1 MDVIVLTKV
10 GGILGPFALIFGL
23 VMNAI
28 YELLDLVGIPNVALT
43 IMLFTLI
50 ANILMLPLTIKQQRY
65 SRVSA
70 LVTPEIQKINKKYKG
85 KTDEVSQRRMQ
96 AETMEVYKKYGA
108 SPSSGCL
115 PLLISF
121 PILLA
126 LYRIIYNIPSYVNSI
141 HDLFMTIA
149 EPIQTTTNGA
159 AIMDTLMEELNIVV
173 GKFDFENIEKIIDAL
188 NGVKT
193 TGWDTVANAFAS
205 NPDVVQ
211 AIDKVK
217 DTIISINSMPG
228 GLNVMD
234 APVHFS
240 QGVAGIFPGIL
251 IPILAGV
258 TQYVSVK
265 ITTPKTNN
273 TAGAA
278 ENDMGQSMKMMN
290 NIMPLI
296 SVWICFTLPVGV
308 GLYWVCNSVFRT
320 LMVVI
325 VNRFFNNKD
334 IDELV
339 KENAEKVAERKGKPT
354 LTEKIMASSA
364 SATQEEEKKYQSMS
378 DIAKANRSKKE
389 YTPKNYKPM
398 DKDAPVNTDSI
409 SSIAHMLDRN
419 KNDD

>member
-43 IMLFTLI
+43 IILFTLI

-378 DIAKANRSKKE
+378 DIAKANRSKKD

>member
-1 MDVIVLTKV
+1 MDIVVLTKV
-10 GGILGPFALIFGL
+10 GGILGPFAMIFGL
-23 VMNAI
+23 IMNAI
-28 YELLDLVGIPNVALT
+28 YEVLDLVGIPNVALT
-43 IMLFTLI
+43 IILFTLI
-50 ANILMLPLTIKQQRY
+50 ANLLMLPLTIKQQRY

-85 KTDEVSQRRMQ
+85 KTDEVSQRRQQ

-108 SPSSGCL
+108 SPTSGCL

-141 HDLFMTIA
+141 HTMFLSIA
-149 EPIQTTTNGA
+149 EPIQATAGGA
-159 AIMDTLMEELNIVV
+159 DIMDTLMADLKISVSS
-173 GKFDFENIEKIIDAL
+173 FDFENIEKIIDAL
-188 NGVKT
+188 NSVKT
-193 TGWDTVANAFAS
+193 SGWDTVANAFAS

-211 AIDKVK
+211 AINNVK
-217 DTIISINSMPG
+217 DTIIHINSMPG

-234 APVHFS
+234 TPVHFS
-240 QGVAGIFPGIL
+240 QGISGIFPGIL

-258 TQYVSVK
+258 SQFISVK
-265 ITTPKTNN
+265 ITTPKDNN
-273 TAGAA
+273 AA
-278 ENDMGQSMKMMN
+278 AAQENEMANSMKTMN
-290 NIMPLI
+290 MVMPLF
-296 SVWICFTLPVGV
+296 SVWLCFTLPAGV

-334 IDELV
+334 IEQLV
-339 KENAEKVAERKGKPT
+339 KENSEKVAERKGNPS
-354 LTEKIMASSA
+354 LTEKNTASKSGN
-364 SATQEEEKKYQSMS
+364 TEYQSMS

-389 YTPKNYKPM
+389 FKPKNYT
-398 DKDAPVNTDSI
+398 PVDNEQPLNSDSI
-409 SSIAHMLDRN
+409 SSVAHMLDHS

>member
-43 IMLFTLI
+43 IILFTLI

-378 DIAKANRSKKE
+378 DIAKANRSKKD

-398 DKDAPVNTDSI
+398 DKDAHVNTDSI

>member
-1 MDVIVLTKV
+1 MDVIVLSKV
-10 GGILGPFALIFGL
+10 TGILGPFASIFGL
-23 VMNAI
+23 IMNAI
-28 YELLDLVGIPNVALT
+28 YELLDLVGVPNVALT
-43 IMLFTLI
+43 IILFTLI
-50 ANILMLPLTIKQQRY
+50 ANLLMLPLTIKQQRY
-65 SRVSA
+65 TRVSS

-85 KTDEVSQRRMQ
+85 KTDQVSQRRMQ
-96 AETMEVYKKYGA
+96 AETMEVYQKYGA

-141 HDLFMTIA
+141 HALFLTIA
-149 EPIQTTTNGA
+149 DPIRQTTGGA
-159 AIMDTLMEELNIVV
+159 EIMDGLIKELGIAVS
-173 GKFDFENIEKIIDAL
+173 KFDFNDVEKIIDAL

-211 AIDKVK
+211 AIHSVK
-217 DTIISINSMPG
+217 DTIININSMPG

-234 APVHFS
+234 APVHLS

-258 TQYVSVK
+258 SQYVSVK

-273 TAGAA
+273 TAAQ
-278 ENDMGQSMKMMN
+278 ENDMAQSMKMVNM
-290 NIMPLI
+290 IMPLF
-296 SVWICFTLPVGV
+296 SVWICFTLPAGV

-320 LMVVI
+320 LSIVI

-339 KENAEKVAERKGKPT
+339 KENAKKVAERKGKPS
-354 LTEKIMASSA
+354 LTEKVMNGGASA
-364 SATQEEEKKYQSMS
+364 SQAENKNYQSMS

-389 YTPKNYKPM
+389 YTPKNYKPV
-398 DKDAPVNTDSI
+398 DKDVPLNGDSI
-409 SSIAHMLDRN
+409 SSIAHMLDKS

>member
-1 MDVIVLTKV
+1 MDVIVLSKV
-10 GGILGPFALIFGL
+10 TGILGPFASIFGL
-23 VMNAI
+23 IMNAI
-28 YELLDLVGIPNVALT
+28 YELLDLVGVPNVALT
-43 IMLFTLI
+43 IILFTLI
-50 ANILMLPLTIKQQRY
+50 ANLLMLPLTIKQQRY
-65 SRVSA
+65 TRVSS

-85 KTDEVSQRRMQ
+85 KTDQVSQRRMQ
-96 AETMEVYKKYGA
+96 AETMEVYQKYGA

-141 HDLFMTIA
+141 HALFLTIA
-149 EPIQTTTNGA
+149 DPIRQTTGGA
-159 AIMDTLMEELNIVV
+159 EIMDGLIKELGIVV
-173 GKFDFENIEKIIDAL
+173 SKFDFNDVEKIIDAL

-211 AIDKVK
+211 AIHSVK
-217 DTIISINSMPG
+217 DTIININSMPG

-234 APVHFS
+234 APVHLS

-258 TQYVSVK
+258 SQYVSVK

-273 TAGAA
+273 TAAQ
-278 ENDMGQSMKMMN
+278 ENDMAQSMKMVNM
-290 NIMPLI
+290 IMPLF
-296 SVWICFTLPVGV
+296 SVWICFTLPAGV

-320 LMVVI
+320 LSIVI

-339 KENAEKVAERKGKPT
+339 KENAKKVAERKGKPS
-354 LTEKIMASSA
+354 LTEKVMNGGASA
-364 SATQEEEKKYQSMS
+364 SQAENKNYQSMS
-378 DIAKANRSKKE
+378 DIAKANRSKNE
-389 YTPKNYKPM
+389 YTPKNYKPV
-398 DKDAPVNTDSI
+398 DKDAPLNGDSI
-409 SSIAHMLDRN
+409 SSIAHMLDKS

>member
-1 MDVIVLTKV
+1 MDVIVLSKV
-10 GGILGPFALIFGL
+10 TGILGPFASIFGL
-23 VMNAI
+23 IMNAI
-28 YELLDLVGIPNVALT
+28 YELLDLVGVPNVALT
-43 IMLFTLI
+43 IILFTLI
-50 ANILMLPLTIKQQRY
+50 ANLLMLPLTIKQQRY
-65 SRVSA
+65 TRVSS

-85 KTDEVSQRRMQ
+85 KTDQVSQRRMQ
-96 AETMEVYKKYGA
+96 AETMEVYQKYGA

-141 HDLFMTIA
+141 HALFLTIA
-149 EPIQTTTNGA
+149 DPIRQTTGGA
-159 AIMDTLMEELNIVV
+159 EIMDGLIKELGIVV
-173 GKFDFENIEKIIDAL
+173 SKFDFNDVEKIIDAL

-211 AIDKVK
+211 AIHSVK
-217 DTIISINSMPG
+217 DTIININSMPG

-234 APVHFS
+234 APVHLS

-258 TQYVSVK
+258 SQYVSVK

-273 TAGAA
+273 TAAQ
-278 ENDMGQSMKMMN
+278 ENDMAQSMKMVNM
-290 NIMPLI
+290 IMPLF
-296 SVWICFTLPVGV
+296 SVWICFTLPAGV

-320 LMVVI
+320 LSIVI

-339 KENAEKVAERKGKPT
+339 KENAKKVAERKGKPS
-354 LTEKIMASSA
+354 LTEKVMNGGVSA
-364 SATQEEEKKYQSMS
+364 SQAENKNYQSMS

-389 YTPKNYKPM
+389 YTPKNYKPV
-398 DKDAPVNTDSI
+398 DKDAPLNGDSI
-409 SSIAHMLDRN
+409 SSIAHMLDKS

>member
-1 MDVIVLTKV
+1 MDVIVLSKV
-10 GGILGPFALIFGL
+10 TGILGPFASIFGL
-23 VMNAI
+23 IMNAI
-28 YELLDLVGIPNVALT
+28 YELLDLVGVPNVALT
-43 IMLFTLI
+43 IILFTLI
-50 ANILMLPLTIKQQRY
+50 ANLLMLPLTIKQQRY
-65 SRVSA
+65 TRVSS
-70 LVTPEIQKINKKYKG
+70 LVTPEIKKINKKYKG
-85 KTDEVSQRRMQ
+85 KTDQVSQRRMQ
-96 AETMEVYKKYGA
+96 AETMEVYQKYGA

-141 HDLFMTIA
+141 HALFLTIA
-149 EPIQTTTNGA
+149 DPIRQTTGGA
-159 AIMDTLMEELNIVV
+159 EIMDGLIKELGIAVS
-173 GKFDFENIEKIIDAL
+173 KFDFNDVEKIIDAL

-211 AIDKVK
+211 AIHSVK
-217 DTIISINSMPG
+217 DTIINIHSMPG
-228 GLNVMD
+228 GLHGMD
-234 APVHFS
+234 APVHLS

-258 TQYVSVK
+258 SQYVSVK

-273 TAGAA
+273 TAAQ
-278 ENDMGQSMKMMN
+278 ENDMAQSMKMVNM
-290 NIMPLI
+290 IMPLF
-296 SVWICFTLPVGV
+296 SVWICFTLPAGV

-320 LMVVI
+320 LSIVI

-339 KENAEKVAERKGKPT
+339 KENAKKVAERKGKPS
-354 LTEKIMASSA
+354 LTEKVMNGGASA
-364 SATQEEEKKYQSMS
+364 SQAENKNYQSMS

-389 YTPKNYKPM
+389 YTPKHYKPV
-398 DKDAPVNTDSI
+398 DKDAPLNGDSI
-409 SSIAHMLDRN
+409 SSIAHMLDKS

>member
-1 MDVIVLTKV
+1 MDVIVLSKV
-10 GGILGPFALIFGL
+10 TGILGPFASIFGL
-23 VMNAI
+23 IMNAI
-28 YELLDLVGIPNVALT
+28 YELLDLVGVPNVALT
-43 IMLFTLI
+43 IILFTLI
-50 ANILMLPLTIKQQRY
+50 ANLLMLPLTIKQQRY
-65 SRVSA
+65 TRVSS

-85 KTDEVSQRRMQ
+85 KTDQVSQRRMQ
-96 AETMEVYKKYGA
+96 AETMEVYQKYGA

-141 HDLFMTIA
+141 HALFLTIA
-149 EPIQTTTNGA
+149 DPIRQTTGGA
-159 AIMDTLMEELNIVV
+159 EIMDGLIKELGIAVS
-173 GKFDFENIEKIIDAL
+173 KFDFNDVEKIIDAL

-211 AIDKVK
+211 AIHSVK
-217 DTIISINSMPG
+217 DTIININSMPG

-234 APVHFS
+234 APVHLS

-258 TQYVSVK
+258 SQYVSVK

-273 TAGAA
+273 TAAQ
-278 ENDMGQSMKMMN
+278 ENDMAQSMKMVNM
-290 NIMPLI
+290 IMPLF
-296 SVWICFTLPVGV
+296 SVWICFTLPAGV

-320 LMVVI
+320 LSIVI

-339 KENAEKVAERKGKPT
+339 KENAKKVAERKGKPS
-354 LTEKIMASSA
+354 LTEKVMNGGASA
-364 SATQEEEKKYQSMS
+364 SQAENKNYQSMS

-389 YTPKNYKPM
+389 YTPKNYKPV
-398 DKDAPVNTDSI
+398 DKDAPLNGDSI
-409 SSIAHMLDRN
+409 SSIAHMLDKS

>member
-1 MDVIVLTKV
+1 MDVIVLSKV
-10 GGILGPFALIFGL
+10 TGILGPFASIFGL
-23 VMNAI
+23 IMNAI
-28 YELLDLVGIPNVALT
+28 YELLDLVGVPNVALT
-43 IMLFTLI
+43 IRLFTLI
-50 ANILMLPLTIKQQRY
+50 ANLLMLPLTIKQQRY
-65 SRVSA
+65 TRVSS

-85 KTDEVSQRRMQ
+85 KTDQVSQRRMQ
-96 AETMEVYKKYGA
+96 AETMEVYQKYGA

-141 HDLFMTIA
+141 HALFLTIA
-149 EPIQTTTNGA
+149 DPIRQTTGGA
-159 AIMDTLMEELNIVV
+159 EIMDGLIKELGIVV
-173 GKFDFENIEKIIDAL
+173 SKFDFNDVEKIIDAL

-211 AIDKVK
+211 AIHSVK
-217 DTIISINSMPG
+217 DTIININSMPG

-234 APVHFS
+234 APVHLS

-258 TQYVSVK
+258 SQYVSVK

-273 TAGAA
+273 TAAQ
-278 ENDMGQSMKMMN
+278 ENDMAQSMKMVNM
-290 NIMPLI
+290 IMPLF
-296 SVWICFTLPVGV
+296 SVWICFTLPAGV

-320 LMVVI
+320 LSIVI

-339 KENAEKVAERKGKPT
+339 KENAKKVAERKGKPS
-354 LTEKIMASSA
+354 LTEKVMNGGASA
-364 SATQEEEKKYQSMS
+364 SQAENKNYQSMS

-389 YTPKNYKPM
+389 YTPKNYKPV
-398 DKDAPVNTDSI
+398 DKDAPLNGDSI
-409 SSIAHMLDRN
+409 SSIAHMLDKS

>member
-1 MDVIVLTKV
+1 
-10 GGILGPFALIFGL
+10 
-23 VMNAI
+23 
-28 YELLDLVGIPNVALT
+28 
-43 IMLFTLI
+43 
-50 ANILMLPLTIKQQRY
+50 
-65 SRVSA
+65 
-70 LVTPEIQKINKKYKG
+70 
-85 KTDEVSQRRMQ
+85 
-96 AETMEVYKKYGA
+96 MEVYKKYGA

-141 HDLFMTIA
+141 HDLFLTIA
-149 EPIQTTTNGA
+149 TPIQQTTGGA
-159 AIMDTLMEELNIVV
+159 AIMDQLIEELRISVT
-173 GKFDFENIEKIIDAL
+173 KFDFQDIEKIIDAL

-205 NPDVVQ
+205 NPNVVQ
-211 AIDKVK
+211 AINNVK
-217 DTIISINSMPG
+217 DTIININSMPG

-240 QGVAGIFPGIL
+240 QGMAGIFPGIL

-258 TQYVSVK
+258 SQYLSVK
-265 ITTPKTNN
+265 ITTPKNN
-273 TAGAA
+273 NAA
-278 ENDMGQSMKMMN
+278 AAPENDMAQSMKMMN
-290 NIMPLI
+290 VFMPLF
-296 SVWICFTLPVGV
+296 SVWICFTLPAGV

-354 LTEKIMASSA
+354 FTEKIMSNGASNA
-364 SATQEEEKKYQSMS
+364 QEETKKYQSMS
-378 DIAKANRSKKE
+378 DIAKANRSKKD
-389 YTPKNYKPM
+389 YTPKNYTPV
-398 DKDAPVNTDSI
+398 DKDVPLDPGSI
-409 SSIAHMLDRN
+409 SSIAHMLD
-419 KNDD
+419 KSKKDD

>member
-1 MDVIVLTKV
+1 MDVIVLSKV
-10 GGILGPFALIFGL
+10 TGILGPFASIFGL
-23 VMNAI
+23 IMNAI
-28 YELLDLVGIPNVALT
+28 YELLDLVGVPNVALT
-43 IMLFTLI
+43 IILFTLI
-50 ANILMLPLTIKQQRY
+50 TNLLMLPLTIKQQRY
-65 SRVSA
+65 TRVSS

-85 KTDEVSQRRMQ
+85 KTDQVSQRRMQ
-96 AETMEVYKKYGA
+96 AETMEVYQKYGA

-141 HDLFMTIA
+141 HALFLTIA
-149 EPIQTTTNGA
+149 DPIRQTTGGA
-159 AIMDTLMEELNIVV
+159 EIMDGLIKELGIAVS
-173 GKFDFENIEKIIDAL
+173 KFDFNDVEKIIDAL

-211 AIDKVK
+211 AIHSVK
-217 DTIISINSMPG
+217 DTIININSMPG

-234 APVHFS
+234 APVHLS

-258 TQYVSVK
+258 SQYVSVK

-273 TAGAA
+273 TAAQ
-278 ENDMGQSMKMMN
+278 ENDMAQSMKMVNM
-290 NIMPLI
+290 IMPLF
-296 SVWICFTLPVGV
+296 SVWICFTLPAGV

-320 LMVVI
+320 LSIVI

-339 KENAEKVAERKGKPT
+339 KENAKKVAERKGKPS
-354 LTEKIMASSA
+354 LTEKVMNGGASA
-364 SATQEEEKKYQSMS
+364 SQAENKNYQSMS

-389 YTPKNYKPM
+389 YTPKNYKPV
-398 DKDAPVNTDSI
+398 DKDAPLNGDSI
-409 SSIAHMLDRN
+409 SSIAHMLDKS

>member
-1 MDVIVLTKV
+1 MDVIVLSKV
-10 GGILGPFALIFGL
+10 TGILGPFASIFGL
-23 VMNAI
+23 IMNAI
-28 YELLDLVGIPNVALT
+28 YELLDLVGVPNVALT
-43 IMLFTLI
+43 IILFTLI
-50 ANILMLPLTIKQQRY
+50 ANLLMLPLTIKQQRY
-65 SRVSA
+65 TRVSS

-85 KTDEVSQRRMQ
+85 KTDQVSQRRMQ
-96 AETMEVYKKYGA
+96 AETMEVYQKYGA

-141 HDLFMTIA
+141 HDLFLTIA
-149 EPIQTTTNGA
+149 DPIRQTTGGA
-159 AIMDTLMEELNIVV
+159 EIMDGLIKELGIAVS
-173 GKFDFENIEKIIDAL
+173 KFDFNDVEKIIDAL

-211 AIDKVK
+211 AIHSVK
-217 DTIISINSMPG
+217 DTIININSMPG

-234 APVHFS
+234 APVHLS

-258 TQYVSVK
+258 SQYVSVK

-273 TAGAA
+273 TAAQ
-278 ENDMGQSMKMMN
+278 ENDMAQSMKMVNM
-290 NIMPLI
+290 IMPLF
-296 SVWICFTLPVGV
+296 SVWICFTLPAGV

-320 LMVVI
+320 LSIVI

-339 KENAEKVAERKGKPT
+339 KENAKKVAERKGKPS
-354 LTEKIMASSA
+354 LTEKVMNGGASA
-364 SATQEEEKKYQSMS
+364 SQAENKNYQSMS

-389 YTPKNYKPM
+389 YTPKNYKPV
-398 DKDAPVNTDSI
+398 DKDAPLNGDSI
-409 SSIAHMLDRN
+409 SSIAHMLDKS

>member
-1 MDVIVLTKV
+1 MDVIVLSKV
-10 GGILGPFALIFGL
+10 TGILGPFASIFGL
-23 VMNAI
+23 IMNAI
-28 YELLDLVGIPNVALT
+28 YELLDLVGVPNVALT
-43 IMLFTLI
+43 IILFTLI
-50 ANILMLPLTIKQQRY
+50 ANLLMLPLTIKQQRY
-65 SRVSA
+65 TRVSS
-70 LVTPEIQKINKKYKG
+70 LVTPEIQKINKKYKV
-85 KTDEVSQRRMQ
+85 KTDQVSQRRMQ
-96 AETMEVYKKYGA
+96 AETMEVYQKYGA

-141 HDLFMTIA
+141 HALFLTIA
-149 EPIQTTTNGA
+149 DPIRQTTGGA
-159 AIMDTLMEELNIVV
+159 EIMDGLIKELGIVV
-173 GKFDFENIEKIIDAL
+173 SKFDFNDVEKIIDAL

-211 AIDKVK
+211 AIHSVK
-217 DTIISINSMPG
+217 DTIININSMPG

-234 APVHFS
+234 APVHLS

-258 TQYVSVK
+258 SQYVSVK

-273 TAGAA
+273 TEAQ
-278 ENDMGQSMKMMN
+278 ENDMAQSMKMVNMS
-290 NIMPLI
+290 MPLF
-296 SVWICFTLPVGV
+296 SVWICFTLPAGV

-320 LMVVI
+320 LSIVI

-339 KENAEKVAERKGKPT
+339 KENAKKVAERKGKPS
-354 LTEKIMASSA
+354 LTEKVMNGGASA
-364 SATQEEEKKYQSMS
+364 SQAENKNYQSMS

-389 YTPKNYKPM
+389 YTPKNYKPV
-398 DKDAPVNTDSI
+398 DKDAPLNGDSI
-409 SSIAHMLDRN
+409 SSIAHMLDKS

>member
-28 YELLDLVGIPNVALT
+28 YELLDLVGIPNVTLT
-43 IMLFTLI
+43 IILFTLI

-173 GKFDFENIEKIIDAL
+173 GKFDFADPEKIIDAL

-265 ITTPKTNN
+265 ITTPKSNN
-273 TAGAA
+273 AGAA

-290 NIMPLI
+290 NIMPLV

-334 IDELV
+334 IDELI

-364 SATQEEEKKYQSMS
+364 SAAQEEEKKYQSMS
-378 DIAKANRSKKE
+378 DIAKANRSKKD

-398 DKDAPVNTDSI
+398 DKDAPVNTNSI

>member
-43 IMLFTLI
+43 IILFTLI

-159 AIMDTLMEELNIVV
+159 SIMETLMEELNIVV
-173 GKFDFENIEKIIDAL
+173 GKFDFTDPEKIIDAL

-273 TAGAA
+273 TAQ

-354 LTEKIMASSA
+354 FTEKLMASSA
-364 SATQEEEKKYQSMS
+364 SAAQQEETKKYQSMS
-378 DIAKANRSKKE
+378 DIAKANRSKKD
-389 YTPKNYKPM
+389 YTPKNYKPV

>member
-1 MDVIVLTKV
+1 MDVIVLSKV
-10 GGILGPFALIFGL
+10 TGILGPFASIFGL
-23 VMNAI
+23 IMNAI
-28 YELLDLVGIPNVALT
+28 YELLDLVGVPNVALT
-43 IMLFTLI
+43 IILFTLI
-50 ANILMLPLTIKQQRY
+50 ANLLMLPLTIKQQRY
-65 SRVSA
+65 TRVSS

-85 KTDEVSQRRMQ
+85 KTDQVSQRRMQ
-96 AETMEVYKKYGA
+96 AETMEVYQKYGA

-141 HDLFMTIA
+141 HALFLTIA
-149 EPIQTTTNGA
+149 DPIRQTTGGA
-159 AIMDTLMEELNIVV
+159 EIMDGLIKELGIAVS
-173 GKFDFENIEKIIDAL
+173 KFDFNDVEKIIDAL

-211 AIDKVK
+211 AIHGVK
-217 DTIISINSMPG
+217 ETIININSMPG

-234 APVHFS
+234 APVHLS

-258 TQYVSVK
+258 SQYVSVK

-273 TAGAA
+273 TAAQ
-278 ENDMGQSMKMMN
+278 ENDMAQSMKMVNM
-290 NIMPLI
+290 IMPLF
-296 SVWICFTLPVGV
+296 SVWICFTLPAGV

-320 LMVVI
+320 LSIVI

-339 KENAEKVAERKGKPT
+339 KENAKKVAERKGKPS
-354 LTEKIMASSA
+354 LTEKVMNGGASA
-364 SATQEEEKKYQSMS
+364 SQAENKNYQSMS

-389 YTPKNYKPM
+389 YTPKNYKPV
-398 DKDAPVNTDSI
+398 DKDAPLNGDSI
-409 SSIAHMLDRN
+409 SSIAHMLDKS

>member
-43 IMLFTLI
+43 IILFTLI

-258 TQYVSVK
+258 IQYVSVK

-378 DIAKANRSKKE
+378 DIAKANRSKKD

>member
-1 MDVIVLTKV
+1 
-10 GGILGPFALIFGL
+10 
-23 VMNAI
+23 
-28 YELLDLVGIPNVALT
+28 
-43 IMLFTLI
+43 
-50 ANILMLPLTIKQQRY
+50 
-65 SRVSA
+65 
-70 LVTPEIQKINKKYKG
+70 
-85 KTDEVSQRRMQ
+85 
-96 AETMEVYKKYGA
+96 MEVYKKYGA

>member
-1 MDVIVLTKV
+1 
-10 GGILGPFALIFGL
+10 
-23 VMNAI
+23 
-28 YELLDLVGIPNVALT
+28 
-43 IMLFTLI
+43 
-50 ANILMLPLTIKQQRY
+50 
-65 SRVSA
+65 
-70 LVTPEIQKINKKYKG
+70 
-85 KTDEVSQRRMQ
+85 
-96 AETMEVYKKYGA
+96 MEVYQKYGA

-141 HDLFMTIA
+141 HALFLTIA
-149 EPIQTTTNGA
+149 DPIRQTTGGA
-159 AIMDTLMEELNIVV
+159 EIMDGLIKELGIAVS
-173 GKFDFENIEKIIDAL
+173 KFDFNDVEKIIDAL

-211 AIDKVK
+211 AIHGVK
-217 DTIISINSMPG
+217 DTIININSMPG

-234 APVHFS
+234 APVHLS

-258 TQYVSVK
+258 SQYVSVK

-273 TAGAA
+273 TAAQ
-278 ENDMGQSMKMMN
+278 ENDMAQSMKMVNM
-290 NIMPLI
+290 IMPLF
-296 SVWICFTLPVGV
+296 SVWICFTLPAGV

-320 LMVVI
+320 LSIVI

-339 KENAEKVAERKGKPT
+339 KENAKKVAERKGKPS
-354 LTEKIMASSA
+354 LTEKVMNGGASA
-364 SATQEEEKKYQSMS
+364 SQAENKNYQSMS

-389 YTPKNYKPM
+389 YTPKNYKPV
-398 DKDAPVNTDSI
+398 DKDAPLNGDSI
-409 SSIAHMLDRN
+409 SSIAHMLDKS

>member
-1 MDVIVLTKV
+1 MDVIVLSKV
-10 GGILGPFALIFGL
+10 TGILGPFASIFGL
-23 VMNAI
+23 IMNAI
-28 YELLDLVGIPNVALT
+28 YELLDLVGVPNVALT
-43 IMLFTLI
+43 IILFTLI
-50 ANILMLPLTIKQQRY
+50 ANLLMLPLTIKQQRY
-65 SRVSA
+65 TRVSS

-85 KTDEVSQRRMQ
+85 KTDQVSQRRMQ
-96 AETMEVYKKYGA
+96 AETMEVYQKYGA

-141 HDLFMTIA
+141 HALFLTIA
-149 EPIQTTTNGA
+149 DPIRQTTGGA
-159 AIMDTLMEELNIVV
+159 EIMDGLIKELGIVV
-173 GKFDFENIEKIIDAL
+173 SKFDFNDVEKIIDAL

-211 AIDKVK
+211 AIHNVK
-217 DTIISINSMPG
+217 DTIININSMPG

-234 APVHFS
+234 APVHLS

-258 TQYVSVK
+258 SQYVSVK

-273 TAGAA
+273 TAAQ
-278 ENDMGQSMKMMN
+278 ENDMAQSMKMVNM
-290 NIMPLI
+290 IMPLF
-296 SVWICFTLPVGV
+296 SVWICFTLPAGV

-320 LMVVI
+320 LSIVI

-339 KENAEKVAERKGKPT
+339 KENAKKVAERKGKPS
-354 LTEKIMASSA
+354 LTEKVMNGGVSA
-364 SATQEEEKKYQSMS
+364 SQAENKNYQSMS

-389 YTPKNYKPM
+389 YTPKNYKPV
-398 DKDAPVNTDSI
+398 DKDAPLNGDSI
-409 SSIAHMLDRN
+409 SSIAHMLDKS

>member
-1 MDVIVLTKV
+1 MDVIVLTNV

-43 IMLFTLI
+43 IILFTLI

>member
-43 IMLFTLI
+43 IILFTLI

>member
-43 IMLFTLI
+43 IILFTLI

-173 GKFDFENIEKIIDAL
+173 GKFDFADPEKIIDAL

-265 ITTPKTNN
+265 ITTPKSNN
-273 TAGAA
+273 AGAA

-290 NIMPLI
+290 NIMPLV

-308 GLYWVCNSVFRT
+308 GLYWVFNSVFRT

-334 IDELV
+334 IDELI

-364 SATQEEEKKYQSMS
+364 SAAQEEEKKYQSMS
-378 DIAKANRSKKE
+378 DIAKANRSKKD

-398 DKDAPVNTDSI
+398 DKDAPVNTNSI

>member
-1 MDVIVLTKV
+1 MDVIVLSKV
-10 GGILGPFALIFGL
+10 TGILGPFASIFGL
-23 VMNAI
+23 IMNAI
-28 YELLDLVGIPNVALT
+28 YELLDLVGVPNVALT
-43 IMLFTLI
+43 IILFTLI
-50 ANILMLPLTIKQQRY
+50 ANLLMLPLTIKQQRY
-65 SRVSA
+65 TRVSS

-85 KTDEVSQRRMQ
+85 KTDQVSQRRMQ
-96 AETMEVYKKYGA
+96 AETMEVYQKYGA

-141 HDLFMTIA
+141 HALFLTIA
-149 EPIQTTTNGA
+149 DPIRQTTGGA
-159 AIMDTLMEELNIVV
+159 EIMDGLIKELGIAVS
-173 GKFDFENIEKIIDAL
+173 KFDFNDVEKIIDAL

-193 TGWDTVANAFAS
+193 TGWDTVANAFAP

-211 AIDKVK
+211 AIHSVK
-217 DTIISINSMPG
+217 DTIININSMPG

-234 APVHFS
+234 APVHLS

-258 TQYVSVK
+258 SQYVSVK

-273 TAGAA
+273 TAAQ
-278 ENDMGQSMKMMN
+278 ENDMAQSMKMVNM
-290 NIMPLI
+290 IMPLF
-296 SVWICFTLPVGV
+296 SVWICFTLPAGV

-320 LMVVI
+320 LSIVI

-339 KENAEKVAERKGKPT
+339 KENAKKVAERKGKPS
-354 LTEKIMASSA
+354 LTEKVMNGGASA
-364 SATQEEEKKYQSMS
+364 SQAENKNYQSMS

-389 YTPKNYKPM
+389 YTPKNYKPV
-398 DKDAPVNTDSI
+398 DKDAPLNGDSI
-409 SSIAHMLDRN
+409 SSIAHMLDKS

>member
-1 MDVIVLTKV
+1 MDVIVLSKV
-10 GGILGPFALIFGL
+10 TGILGPFASIFGL
-23 VMNAI
+23 IMNAI
-28 YELLDLVGIPNVALT
+28 YELLDLVGVPNVALT
-43 IMLFTLI
+43 IILFTLI
-50 ANILMLPLTIKQQRY
+50 ANLLMLPLTIKQQRY
-65 SRVSA
+65 TRVSS

-85 KTDEVSQRRMQ
+85 KTDQVSQRRMQ
-96 AETMEVYKKYGA
+96 AETMEVYQKYGA

-141 HDLFMTIA
+141 HALFLTIA
-149 EPIQTTTNGA
+149 DPIRQTTGGA
-159 AIMDTLMEELNIVV
+159 EIMDGLIKELGIAVS
-173 GKFDFENIEKIIDAL
+173 KFDFNDVEKIIDAL

-211 AIDKVK
+211 AIHSVK
-217 DTIISINSMPG
+217 DTIININSMPG

-234 APVHFS
+234 APVHLS

-258 TQYVSVK
+258 SQYVSVK

-273 TAGAA
+273 TAAQ
-278 ENDMGQSMKMMN
+278 ENDMAQSMKMVNM
-290 NIMPLI
+290 IMPLF
-296 SVWICFTLPVGV
+296 SVWICFTLPAGV

-320 LMVVI
+320 LSIVI

-339 KENAEKVAERKGKPT
+339 KENAKKVAERKGKPS
-354 LTEKIMASSA
+354 LTEKVMNGGASA
-364 SATQEEEKKYQSMS
+364 SQAENKNYQSMS

-389 YTPKNYKPM
+389 YTPKNYKPV
-398 DKDAPVNTDSI
+398 DKDAPLNLSLIHI
-409 SSIAHMLDRN
+409 SEPTRPY
-419 KNDD
+419 

>member
-1 MDVIVLTKV
+1 MDVIVLSKV
-10 GGILGPFALIFGL
+10 TGILGPFASIFGL
-23 VMNAI
+23 IMNAI
-28 YELLDLVGIPNVALT
+28 YELLDLVGVPNVALT
-43 IMLFTLI
+43 IILFTLI
-50 ANILMLPLTIKQQRY
+50 ANLLMLPLTIKQQRY
-65 SRVSA
+65 TRVSS

-85 KTDEVSQRRMQ
+85 KTDQVSQRRMQ
-96 AETMEVYKKYGA
+96 AETMEVYQKYGA

-141 HDLFMTIA
+141 HALFLTIA
-149 EPIQTTTNGA
+149 DPIRQTTGGA
-159 AIMDTLMEELNIVV
+159 EIMDGLIKELGIAVS
-173 GKFDFENIEKIIDAL
+173 KFDFNDVEKIIDAL

-211 AIDKVK
+211 AIHGVK
-217 DTIISINSMPG
+217 DTIININSMPG

-234 APVHFS
+234 APVHLS

-258 TQYVSVK
+258 SQYVSVK

-273 TAGAA
+273 TAAQ
-278 ENDMGQSMKMMN
+278 ENDMAQSMKMVNM
-290 NIMPLI
+290 IMPLF
-296 SVWICFTLPVGV
+296 SVWICFTLPAGV

-320 LMVVI
+320 LSIVI

-339 KENAEKVAERKGKPT
+339 KENAKKVAERKGKPS
-354 LTEKIMASSA
+354 LTEKVMNGGASA
-364 SATQEEEKKYQSMS
+364 SQAENKNYQSMS

-389 YTPKNYKPM
+389 YTPKNYKPV
-398 DKDAPVNTDSI
+398 DKDAPLNGDSI
-409 SSIAHMLDRN
+409 SSIAHMLDKS

>member
-1 MDVIVLTKV
+1 
-10 GGILGPFALIFGL
+10 
-23 VMNAI
+23 
-28 YELLDLVGIPNVALT
+28 
-43 IMLFTLI
+43 
-50 ANILMLPLTIKQQRY
+50 
-65 SRVSA
+65 
-70 LVTPEIQKINKKYKG
+70 
-85 KTDEVSQRRMQ
+85 
-96 AETMEVYKKYGA
+96 MEVYKKYGA

-141 HDLFMTIA
+141 HDLFLTIA
-149 EPIQTTTNGA
+149 DPISHTTGGA
-159 AIMDTLMEELNIVV
+159 DIMDGLIKELGITVS
-173 GKFDFENIEKIIDAL
+173 KFDFNNVEKIIDAL

-211 AIDKVK
+211 AINSVK
-217 DTIISINSMPG
+217 DTIININSMPG

-258 TQYVSVK
+258 SQYVSVK
-265 ITTPKTNN
+265 ITTPKNN
-273 TAGAA
+273 NAA
-278 ENDMGQSMKMMN
+278 VSQENDMAQSMKMMN
-290 NIMPLI
+290 MIMPLF
-296 SVWICFTLPVGV
+296 SVWICFTLPAGV

-320 LMVVI
+320 LSIVI

-339 KENAEKVAERKGKPT
+339 KENTEKVAERKGKPT
-354 LTEKIMASSA
+354 LTEKIMTSSA
-364 SATQEEEKKYQSMS
+364 STDQEETKKYQSMS
-378 DIAKANRSKKE
+378 DIAKANRSKKD
-389 YTPKNYKPM
+389 YTPKNYKPV
-398 DKDAPVNTDSI
+398 DKDAPLNSDSI
-409 SSIAHMLDRN
+409 SSIAHMLDKS

>member
-1 MDVIVLTKV
+1 MDVIVLSKV
-10 GGILGPFALIFGL
+10 TGILGPFASIFGL
-23 VMNAI
+23 IMNAI
-28 YELLDLVGIPNVALT
+28 YELLDLVGVPNVALT
-43 IMLFTLI
+43 IILFTLI
-50 ANILMLPLTIKQQRY
+50 TNLLMLPLTIKQQRY
-65 SRVSA
+65 TRVSS

-85 KTDEVSQRRMQ
+85 KTDQVSQRRMQ
-96 AETMEVYKKYGA
+96 AETMEVYQKYGA

-141 HDLFMTIA
+141 HALFLTIA
-149 EPIQTTTNGA
+149 DPIRQTTGGA
-159 AIMDTLMEELNIVV
+159 EIMDGLIKELGIVV
-173 GKFDFENIEKIIDAL
+173 SKFDFNDVEKIIDAL

-211 AIDKVK
+211 AIHSVK
-217 DTIISINSMPG
+217 DTIININSMPG

-234 APVHFS
+234 APVHLS

-258 TQYVSVK
+258 SQYVSVK

-273 TAGAA
+273 TAAQ
-278 ENDMGQSMKMMN
+278 ENDMAQSMKMVNM
-290 NIMPLI
+290 IMPLF
-296 SVWICFTLPVGV
+296 SVWICFTLPAGV

-320 LMVVI
+320 LSIVI

-339 KENAEKVAERKGKPT
+339 KENAKKVAERKGKPS
-354 LTEKIMASSA
+354 LTEKVMNGGASA
-364 SATQEEEKKYQSMS
+364 SQAENKNYQSMS

-389 YTPKNYKPM
+389 YTPKNYKPV
-398 DKDAPVNTDSI
+398 DKDAPLNGDSI
-409 SSIAHMLDRN
+409 SSIAHMLDKS
-419 KNDD
+419 KNED